1 MKSCLL
7 SIALLLPCLAFAAP
21 RECGERDAP
30 QLTTAQFTA
39 AVGKDQRPADKLAYL
54 PTNLRKLHV
63 HATTRGNG
71 KLTYRW
77 LRDGKR
83 MPDVSVN
90 VGPGAWR
97 SWSRLDIPAPLRNG
111 AQLQILGNGGGCLL
125 KEMTLPTGMQTD
137 NPAIL
142 SIWQALAGGD
152 TTGARI
158 MLKTLLETEKP
169 GSAAARAAQ
178 RLLDVDLVL
187 AQAEQRVRDREL
199 FLVEESLKSVERR
212 LARNLRDTAARE
224 RIAGIRRD
232 AERTRALLAREQAP
246 LAHAVRHVLQIQKLQ
261 TGDYPLT
268 REDAEQL
275 LTPILASAAAD
286 FHMVDWVPTLR
297 GYRLVLQDKR
307 TGDTFEVSPD

>member
-30 QLTTAQFTA
+30 QLTTAQFTSSA
-39 AVGKDQRPADKLAYL
+39 SKGQPPADKLAYL
-54 PTNLRKLHV
+54 PPDLRTLHAHV
-63 HATTRGNG
+63 TTRGNG

-97 SWSRLDIPAPLRNG
+97 SWSRLDIPASLRNG
-111 AQLQILGNGGGCLL
+111 AQLQILGNAGGCLL
-125 KEMTLPTGMQTD
+125 KEMTLPTGMQAD
-137 NPAIL
+137 NPAIQ

-152 TTGARI
+152 ATGARI

-169 GSAAARAAQ
+169 GSAVARAAQ
-178 RLLDVDLVL
+178 RLLEVDLVL

-199 FLVEESLKSVERR
+199 FLVEESLKGIERR

-224 RIAGIRRD
+224 RIADIRHS
-232 AERTRALLAREQAP
+232 AAKTRALLAREQAP
-246 LAHAVRHVLQIQKLQ
+246 MAHAARHLLQIHKLHA
-261 TGDYPLT
+261 GDYPLT

-275 LTPILASAAAD
+275 VAPVLASSAGN
-286 FHMVDWVPTLR
+286 FRMVDWTPTLR
-297 GYRLVLQDKR
+297 GYRLILQDQR
-307 TGDTFEVSPD
+307 TGDMFEVSPD